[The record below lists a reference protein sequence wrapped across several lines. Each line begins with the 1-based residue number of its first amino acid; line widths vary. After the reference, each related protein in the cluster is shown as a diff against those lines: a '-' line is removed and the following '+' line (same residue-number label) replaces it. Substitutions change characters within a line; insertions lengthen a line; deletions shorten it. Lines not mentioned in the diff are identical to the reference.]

1 MTLNGVPVASSLS
14 PSASTTPRI
23 RTQAP
28 LPMVRHGSDGP
39 IPLLTSFTGLRDPTE
54 HVALI
59 FPGRQQSRPFVRVH
73 SECLT
78 GDAFGSARCDCGAQ
92 LDEAVELLSE
102 RGGVLLYLRQ
112 EGRGIGLYNK
122 LDAYR
127 LQDAGRDTV
136 DANLDLDL
144 PADARDYTVAAEM
157 LNALGVD
164 DIVLIT
170 NNPDKVNGLR
180 AAGITVRRTVRTGVY
195 RTKYNRRYLRTKA
208 ARFHHDISA

>member
-1 MTLNGVPVASSLS
+1 MTLNGVPVASNPS
-14 PSASTTPRI
+14 PSVHTTPRI

-28 LPMVRHGSDGP
+28 LPMGQQESGGP
-39 IPLLTSFTGLRDPTE
+39 IPLLTSFNGLRDTAE

-59 FPGRQQSRPFVRVH
+59 FPGAPTKTPLVRLH

-78 GDAFGSARCDCGAQ
+78 GDVFGSARCDCGAQ
-92 LDEAVELLSE
+92 LSEALTLLSQ

-136 DANLDLDL
+136 DANLELDL
-144 PADARDYTVAAEM
+144 PADARSYEVAAEM

-164 DIVLIT
+164 NIILVT

-180 AAGITVRRTVRTGVY
+180 AAGITVRRTLRTGVY
-195 RTKYNRRYLRTKA
+195 PTKYNRRYLRTKA
-208 ARFHHDISA
+208 DRFHHDISA

>member
-1 MTLNGVPVASSLS
+1 MTPNGAPVAPSSFS
-14 PSASTTPRI
+14 SAPATPRI

-28 LPMVRHGSDGP
+28 LPMVAPSADGP
-39 IPLLTSFTGLRDPTE
+39 IPLLTSFTGLSDAAE

-59 FPGRQQSRPFVRVH
+59 FPGRPTTTPLVRVH

-78 GDAFGSARCDCGAQ
+78 GDVFGSARCDCGAQ
-92 LDEAVELLSE
+92 LSEAVNVLAR

-122 LDAYR
+122 IDAYR

-136 DANLDLDL
+136 DANLELDL

-157 LNALGVD
+157 LVALGVRE
-164 DIVLIT
+164 IILIT
-170 NNPDKVNGLR
+170 NNPNKVSGLQT
-180 AAGITVRRTVRTGVY
+180 AGISVRRTLRTGVY
-195 RTKYNRRYLRTKA
+195 PTKYNRRYLRTKA
-208 ARFHHDISA
+208 DRFHHDISA